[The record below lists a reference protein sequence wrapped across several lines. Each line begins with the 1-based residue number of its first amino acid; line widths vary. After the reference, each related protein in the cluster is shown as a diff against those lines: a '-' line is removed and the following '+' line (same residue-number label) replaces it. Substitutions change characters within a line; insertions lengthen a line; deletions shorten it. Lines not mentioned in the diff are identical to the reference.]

1 MMSTPRRTSS
11 AAASGICAAL
21 CAKAYSMMKCWPS
34 TSPSSSRASFSRVDR
49 SFRSYDCVVT
59 RGAVLRWVWDEEKN
73 RTNRRDHKVSFEIAE
88 RVFDDPLVLI
98 EQDLAEDYG
107 EDRFLAT
114 GLIEGL
120 LITVAYTE
128 RDDRVRIISARKAST
143 DEQRAYDQG

>member
-1 MMSTPRRTSS
+1 MTSFMAAVKDSILPAWSSLAFSTGIHYSYAKRRIRVGRRQGEGQPPQ
-11 AAASGICAAL
+11 AQDQLRAAS
-21 CAKAYSMMKCWPS
+21 
-34 TSPSSSRASFSRVDR
+34 
-49 SFRSYDCVVT
+49 
-59 RGAVLRWVWDEEKN
+59 
-73 RTNRRDHKVSFEIAE
+73 